1 MGARKYGIGALA
13 RDTGCN
19 IETIRYYE
27 KIGLLAEPPRSSGG
41 HRSYASNDTKRLS
54 FIVRSRELGFSVPDI
69 RQLLRLVDSG
79 ATCEEVRK
87 ITVTHLQSIRAR
99 IVDLERL
106 EAVLQRAAAN
116 CVGGD
121 VPECP
126 IVDVL
131 FGDERLT

>member
-1 MGARKYGIGALA
+1 MRAKKYGIGALA

-27 KIGLLAEPPRSSGG
+27 KIGLLAAPPRSSGG
-41 HRSYASNDTKRLS
+41 HRSYAPHDTKRLS
-54 FIVRSRELGFSVPDI
+54 FIMRSRELGFSVPDV

-79 ATCEEVRK
+79 VSCEEVRS
-87 ITVTHLQSIRAR
+87 ITMTHLQTIRNR

-106 EAVLQRAAAN
+106 EAVLQTAAAD
-116 CVGGD
+116 CAGGD

-131 FGDERLT
+131 FGDDRLT